1 MSIEEPH
8 DMGKMILSLQD
19 QLSTIKEKIKG
30 LDTSYIPALPAITTQ
45 MDKVQTNLKLQSEQL
60 LQKLL
65 TGDTVQDLNPK
76 PMRKST
82 LSTAGELQVKPPNQ
96 VYVRRPNKK
105 PSSVKSRKR
114 PDEEEVACIT
124 ENDIHKGIFNL
135 MNKGIIPKDVD
146 LTPAF
151 ERGAPPL
158 TNKSIPIYPGSM
170 RPTQTFVRSD
180 NQVQALK
187 FDFGYSE
194 SKKTYTTVL
203 KQTKAATVEMTFGQT
218 TSLPIK
224 DSRDLKDE
232 VNTRGYDELMDAYS
246 SHLFIIRK
254 GITLDTTPEF
264 VSFQRT
270 YSSLWTRVL
279 PGIKALEAML
289 ALFQVPKALADGKR
303 LVELIGRKYRE
314 EELLDCLVNKEEVKP
329 FILIP
334 RIQFSGENGK
344 IKAVIKIQS
353 TWRMFK
359 TRKAYKDL
367 MELMNKAKVIQRA
380 FRQFL
385 LVKNMRKQAAN
396 LFKEKMN
403 EWKIIQQK
411 FRNEWPGI
419 KKSRRLEIHISSLS
433 IDELRRLTMDK
444 FLVRQN
450 LQLSRIFAIQDV
462 NVEIVLISAF
472 EMTPEV
478 IGYYTK
484 ILELGN
490 IQDVNSRLTLL
501 YPDSHSTLPSHM
513 STTRSI
519 LYCPSLMTALK
530 NMTRYKTSYIVPNI
544 MSKDEVEL
552 SVALKVPVLAGDPY
566 KSSLFSTK
574 SGSKR
579 ILNAAEVP
587 IPVGTSDIYDEKELL
602 ATLTRLIASNLYV
615 DLWIFKIDNEFGGR
629 GHASIDVSSIKLV
642 KILRKQGEEI
652 SETTQEELY
661 NYLLLNL
668 PKKVKIAMP
677 AIYPNWKEY
686 LKEFTR
692 VGGVIEACPSAPF
705 NRMQGVKVC
714 FSIYPD
720 GEVKLVGA
728 FDKLESR
735 KYVTSGY
742 LFPQT
747 SLPNMNLQMLAE
759 SIGSV
764 LIEKE
769 IIGHISV
776 DLVAFPDETGK
787 SSHPLF
793 WAVDLDCTLS
803 DSASVMTFFD
813 FLMEGH
819 LDLVTGFY
827 SLNPA
832 VSDSI
837 NSYRQF
843 LYLPFIHHPGLGKV
857 LYKTFFYMCRVQ
869 GISFDLEE
877 RKGTAFLL
885 PDSLQSC
892 VIGLISMAGNTL
904 QVLKLMLETLEFVG
918 SQGGS
923 GLNKLGFRE
932 ESRDDNVSFAEILSM
947 VKICQKRLT
956 PKPKRTDPSDRLL
969 KY

>member
-19 QLSTIKEKIKG
+19 QLFTIKEKIKG
-30 LDTSYIPALPAITTQ
+30 LDTSYIPALPSIATQ
-45 MDKVQTNLKLQSEQL
+45 MEKVQTSLKLQSEQL

-65 TGDTVQDLNPK
+65 TGETVQNLAPK
-76 PMRKST
+76 APRKST
-82 LSTAGELQVKPPNQ
+82 LSAAGELHIKPPNQ
-96 VYVRRPNKK
+96 VYVRRPVKK
-105 PSSVKSRKR
+105 PSSVKLRKR
-114 PDEEEVACIT
+114 AEEEEVACIT
-124 ENDIHKGIFNL
+124 ENDISKGIFNL

-158 TNKSIPIYPGSM
+158 SNKAIPIYPGNM
-170 RPTQTFVRSD
+170 RPTQTFVKSD
-180 NQVQALK
+180 NQAQALK
-187 FDFGYSE
+187 FDFTYSDN
-194 SKKTYTTVL
+194 KKTFTGTL
-203 KQTKAATVEMTFGQT
+203 KQAKATTVEMTFGQVV
-218 TSLPIK
+218 K
-224 DSRDLKDE
+224 EE
-232 VNTRGYDELMDAYS
+232 VQNTRNYDELMDAYS

-254 GITLDTTPEF
+254 GLTLDTTPEF

-270 YSSLWTRVL
+270 YNLLWAKIL
-279 PGIKALEAML
+279 PGIRSLEAML
-289 ALFQVPKALADGKR
+289 TAFQVPKALADGKR
-303 LVELIGRKYRE
+303 LVELIGKRYRE
-314 EELLDCLVNKEEVKP
+314 EELLDCLVNKEEVRP
-329 FILIP
+329 FIKIP
-334 RIQFSGENGK
+334 RIQFQGEAGK
-344 IKAVIKIQS
+344 VKAAIKIQS
-353 TWRMFK
+353 AWRMYK
-359 TRKAYKDL
+359 TRKAYLDL
-367 MELMNKAKVIQRA
+367 MDLMNNAKVIQRA
-380 FRQFL
+380 FRRYL
-385 LVKNMRKQAAN
+385 EVKNMRKTAASK
-396 LFKEKMN
+396 FKEKMN
-403 EWKIIQQK
+403 EWKAIQMK
-411 FRNEWPGI
+411 FRKDWNKI
-419 KKSRRLEIHISSLS
+419 KKGKRLEVHISSFS
-433 IDELRRLTMDK
+433 ADELRRLTMDK

-450 LQLSRIFAIQDV
+450 LQLSRIFAIQDP
-462 NVEIVLISAF
+462 NVEIVLVSAF

-478 IGYYTK
+478 VGYYTK

-501 YPDSHSTLPSHM
+501 YPDASNTLPTHL
-513 STTRSI
+513 STSRSI
-519 LYCPSLMTALK
+519 LYCPGLLNTLK
-530 NMTRYKTSYIVPNI
+530 NMTRYKTAYIVPGI

-587 IPVGTSDIYDEKELL
+587 IPVGTSDIYDEKELV

-629 GHASIDVSSIKLV
+629 GHASIDVSSIKLI
-642 KILRKQGEEI
+642 KDLRKSGEEVNE
-652 SETTQEELY
+652 STQEEVY
-661 NYLLLNL
+661 NYLVSTLH
-668 PKKVKIAMP
+668 KKVKIAMP
-677 AIYPNWKEY
+677 SIYSSWRDY
-686 LKEFTR
+686 VKEFTR

-705 NRMQGVKVC
+705 NRMQGVKVSFC
-714 FSIYPD
+714 IYPD
-720 GEVKLVGA
+720 GEIKLIGA

-735 KYVTSGY
+735 KYVSSGY
-742 LFPQT
+742 LFPQS

-769 IIGHISV
+769 IIGHVSV
-776 DLVAFPDETGK
+776 DLVAFPDESGK
-787 SSHPLF
+787 SNHPLF
-793 WAVDLDCTLS
+793 WAVDLDCNLT

-819 LDLVTGFY
+819 LDMVTGFY
-827 SLNPA
+827 SLNPIIN
-832 VSDSI
+832 DSA
-837 NSYRQF
+837 NSFRQF

-892 VIGLISMAGNTL
+892 VLGLISMAGNVMGT
-904 QVLKLMLETLEFVG
+904 LKLMLETLEFVG

-923 GLNKLGFRE
+923 GVGKGGFRE
-932 ESRDDNVSFAEILSM
+932 EARDDNVSFAEILSM
-947 VKICQKRLT
+947 IKITKKRLT